1 MPDLATVGS
10 ASLQSPRPF
19 LARARLRLARGAR
32 VALVPLAVSAL
43 STGCVVAPSAPAPRR
58 DLPALPDSAGWGV
71 HVLAAARDP
80 AGTLWAGTYGK
91 GIYRLPAGAGTWQ
104 IIRSDTVPG
113 ALSWDFVHAF
123 AFGPRGQIWY
133 GTVGNGWG
141 LSVDGGKTWTSWTYD
156 QLGPEWQYVASGGIA
171 ARGDTTVIATADGL
185 QITTDDG
192 AHWTAIVDSVGP
204 PARGPADTALP
215 LLANEYVRWIAA
227 DDRGWVVSTLR
238 GTQRLRHTD
247 AGWVAEPAG
256 RVAFAPAD
264 SIDLDGQ
271 VYRGGPCG
279 LRHSADT
286 LPCIPGKAE
295 SATDPAA
302 PLTLWLERP
311 VDRRDNAFIDQTY
324 RYGSTMGG
332 NFQQHQGV
340 EFNNPDGTPVHAAL
354 GGIVVYAGPA
364 EAGALTVTIRHDTT
378 VTRQGTYRLYS
389 TYYHNSSLGVKVGE
403 RVTTGQE
410 ISRVGNTGR
419 ATNDHLHLELAAS
432 PTDSIGAIVDSLQR
446 FPPYTTNAELWMK
459 PLPGT
464 GIVAGQVFDARGE
477 PLRQARIYGIVKRV
491 PSETPFSFAE
501 TYGDKGHSHPLYGE
515 HFAVGDA
522 PPGRYVVGTSI
533 DGKRVLRRITVAA
546 GKVTWVVFRP

>member
-1 MPDLATVGS
+1 MTIRQMPELAPTATRS
-10 ASLQSPRPF
+10 RSSR
-19 LARARLRLARGAR
+19 ARGAI
-32 VALVPLAVSAL
+32 VAIAISVL
-43 STGCVVAPSAPAPRR
+43 STACAGAQTGRAVPGEVPP
-58 DLPALPDSAGWGV
+58 LPDTTGWGV
-71 HVLAAARDP
+71 HVLAASRDP
-80 AGTLWAGTYGK
+80 GGTVWVGTYGK
-91 GIYRLPAGAGTWQ
+91 GIYRLRSGARAWE
-104 IIRSDTVPG
+104 IIRSDTTPG
-113 ALSWDFVHAF
+113 ALSWDFVQAF

-141 LSVDGGKTWTSWTYD
+141 LSLDGGKTWRSWTYD

-204 PARGPADTALP
+204 AASGPADTALP
-215 LLANEYVRWIAA
+215 LLANEYVRRLAA
-227 DDRGWVVSTLR
+227 DDRGWLVSTLR
-238 GTQRLRHTD
+238 GIQRLRHTD
-247 AGWVAEPAG
+247 AGWVSETADKA
-256 RVAFAPAD
+256 AFAPAD
-264 SIDLDGQ
+264 SLALGGR

-279 LRHSADT
+279 LRPAADT
-286 LPCIPGKAE
+286 LPCLRGNAK
-295 SATDPAA
+295 SAKSPVP

-311 VDRRDNAFIDQTY
+311 IDARDNAFTDQTY

-354 GGIVVYAGPA
+354 GGTVVYAGPA

-378 VTRQGTYRLYS
+378 VTRQGTTYRLYS
-389 TYYHNSSLGVKVGE
+389 TYYHNSWLGVKVGQ
-403 RVTTGQE
+403 RVKTGEE

-432 PTDSIGAIVDSLQR
+432 PTDSLGAIVDSLQR
-446 FPPYTTNAELWMK
+446 FPPYTINAELWVR

-464 GIVAGQVFDARGE
+464 GIVAGQVFDAKGN
-477 PLRQARIYGIVKRV
+477 PIPQARIYGIVKRE
-491 PSETPFSFAE
+491 PTETPFSFAE

-515 HFAVGDA
+515 HFAVGDV
-522 PPGRYVVGTSI
+522 PPGRYVVGTEI
-533 DGKRVLRRITVAA
+533 GGKRVLRRITVAA